1 VRKPVQVHNLIEFAI
16 IFPSIVLH
24 EISHGYVA
32 YRLGDPT
39 AKRAG
44 RLTLN
49 PLSHIDL
56 LGTVVLP
63 IMMLVLSGG
72 SYFFGWAK
80 PVPIDPRNF
89 RNERAGM
96 LLTAIAGPAMNV
108 VLAIIV
114 GLMSRAF
121 PAAVFASGQFASIGS
136 LLAFFCYPNLV
147 LAFFNLIPI
156 PPLDGSR
163 VVEWFLPDTARNT
176 NSSIARYGFVI
187 LIGVTW
193 MIPGL
198 FNAYLAVTVV
208 PIFGLLTGG
217 Q

>member
-1 VRKPVQVHNLIEFAI
+1 MQSIFQHLIEFVI
-16 IFPSIVLH
+16 IFPAIVLH

-49 PLSHIDL
+49 PLAHVDPI
-56 LGTVVLP
+56 GTVALP
-63 IMMLVLSGG
+63 IVMLVLSGG

-80 PVPIDPRNF
+80 PVPIEPRNF
-89 RNERAGM
+89 RDERTGM
-96 LLTAIAGPAMNV
+96 LLTGIAGPAMNV
-108 VLAIIV
+108 VLALV
-114 GLMSRAF
+114 AGLMSRAF
-121 PAAVFASGQFASIGS
+121 PAAVFAPGQFTSIGS
-136 LLAFFCYPNLV
+136 VLEFFCYANLV

-163 VVEWFLPDTARNT
+163 VVQWFLPDTARNT
-176 NSSIARYGFVI
+176 YSSIARYGFVI
-187 LIGVTW
+187 LIGATW

-198 FNAYLAVTVV
+198 FGAYLAVTVV
-208 PIFGLLTGG
+208 PIFGLLTGAK
-217 Q
+217 